1 MALDALQTI
10 TALSND
16 VPTHPA
22 ARELVIRMLAA
33 KDLLRDDFHP
43 LLDGLI
49 RSVGLIPYADPDNA
63 RSLDDHYLMEAH
75 RAPIPDEEEYFFL
88 TLHLQIYRDHAAG
101 RNVVLRPTTR
111 VGRSIIVQ
119 QGVG

>member
-1 MALDALQTI
+1 MAFDALQTI
-10 TALSND
+10 SALAND
-16 VPTHPA
+16 VATQPA

-75 RAPIPDEEEYFFL
+75 RAPIQDEDDYFFH
-88 TLHLQIYRDHAAG
+88 TLQLQLYRALVAGTTVVLSATTRAG
-101 RNVVLRPTTR
+101 RSATR
-111 VGRSIIVQ
+111 
-119 QGVG
+119 